1 MKFTLNQFYGKTQ
14 VFMANF
20 GFILHQ
26 NFIQKLLTSYSMKRD
41 PFNNKTKRMIMLIE
55 VTNTH
60 LFSKVENI
68 ARIFKMY

>member
-1 MKFTLNQFYGKTQ
+1 MERHSF
-14 VFMANF
+14 FMANF